1 MLDNTSLQ
9 IYSNEIIDG
18 KIDLNNANGQTN
30 GIEIA
35 DPNEDV
41 TITNNEIA
49 NNLGPGIAADFGTT
63 GINFQ
68 ITGNKI
74 YNNGPNLS
82 GLSGTG
88 IQELGDCF
96 TQ

>member
-1 MLDNTSLQ
+1 MQ

-18 KIDLNNANGQTN
+18 QIDLNNATGQTD

-35 DPNEDV
+35 DPNENV
-41 TITNNEIA
+41 MITNNEIA
-49 NNLGPGIAADFGTT
+49 NNLGGGILADPATMGM
-63 GINFQ
+63 NFQ

-74 YNNGPNLS
+74 YSNGVNLF

-96 TQ
+96 MQ